1 MLDNMAL
8 EAARRYHH
16 EREARAY
23 ARRERD
29 RQEWLR
35 RVREAV
41 VRLAPDY
48 PEVRSAYLFGSLT
61 QAGRFRSSSDIDI
74 AVECDTVAA
83 ESAFWRALERELQR
97 DVDVRPLTGAV
108 KEIATQAGELIYER

>member
-41 VRLAPDY
+41 VRLAPHH
-48 PEVRSAYLFGSLT
+48 PEVRRAYLFGSLT
-61 QAGRFRSSSDIDI
+61 QAGRFRNNSDIDI

-83 ESAFWRALERELQR
+83 ESAFLHALEKVLQR
-97 DVDVRPLTGAV
+97 DVDVRPLTGVV
-108 KEIATQAGELIYER
+108 KDVATQTGELIYER